1 MDQYN
6 SSNFT
11 HLPETINNEDVEIIN
26 QSYDSQNQAMDSLDF
41 VEDKLVNYVSTHDME
56 LKDKNNHLKHLGSL
70 YNTKND
76 FLKNMGVNSTY
87 LKDRFINTKT
97 TNINQKAN
105 LDIVNEE
112 LDVITN
118 KYHKYKDE
126 VNNKLRTIEN
136 NTFYKEKYNSQIYLL
151 KIICGICILLIF
163 VSFLNKKEFLVDPYY
178 GVVVGLIIILGIVL
192 TLYNIGDIIIRDNKV
207 FSEYDYSLYLP
218 GRSSSVQVGPS
229 IEGDIG
235 LNICPKTDAE
245 KDQINENDPLQQS

>member
-11 HLPETINNEDVEIIN
+11 NLPETINNEDVEIIN

-76 FLKNMGVNSTY
+76 FKKYGVNSTY

-112 LDVITN
+112 LDIITN

-136 NTFYKEKYNSQIYLL
+136 NTFYKEK
-151 KIICGICILLIF
+151 
-163 VSFLNKKEFLVDPYY
+163 
-178 GVVVGLIIILGIVL
+178 
-192 TLYNIGDIIIRDNKV
+192 
-207 FSEYDYSLYLP
+207 
-218 GRSSSVQVGPS
+218 
-229 IEGDIG
+229 
-235 LNICPKTDAE
+235 
-245 KDQINENDPLQQS
+245 

>member
-1 MDQYN
+1 MSYN

-11 HLPETINNEDVEIIN
+11 NLPETINNEDVEIIN

-56 LKDKNNHLKHLGSL
+56 LKDKNNHLKHLGNL

-218 GRSSSVQVGPS
+218 GKSDSVQVGPPS

-235 LNICPKTDAE
+235 LNICPKTQEE
-245 KDQINENDPLQQS
+245 KDKINENDPLQKS

>member
-1 MDQYN
+1 M
-6 SSNFT
+6 
-11 HLPETINNEDVEIIN
+11 
-26 QSYDSQNQAMDSLDF
+26 
-41 VEDKLVNYVSTHDME
+41 
-56 LKDKNNHLKHLGSL
+56 
-70 YNTKND
+70 
-76 FLKNMGVNSTY
+76 
-87 LKDRFINTKT
+87 
-97 TNINQKAN
+97 
-105 LDIVNEE
+105 
-112 LDVITN
+112 
-118 KYHKYKDE
+118 
-126 VNNKLRTIEN
+126 
-136 NTFYKEKYNSQIYLL
+136 
-151 KIICGICILLIF
+151 CICILLIF